1 MRPYSVQ
8 QAYSM
13 TDERPSISILIA
25 EDEKATGDL
34 LANSLARADRQIKIV
49 YNGLEAITAL
59 QSQPHDLLITDLMMP
74 GADGMEVMKK
84 AKELHPEIM
93 IIIMTGYASLDT
105 AIEAIHRGA
114 YDYIR
119 KPFRLDEL
127 EVSVQNACERILLLK
142 ENQALLKRI
151 EELDSLRQT
160 ERPAQLSQPIF
171 LYPSDIPPSAYY
183 AQPQTGN
190 DSLTHLER
198 LSNLYEKG
206 LISLDEFNLMKQKL
220 FAQI

>member
-1 MRPYSVQ
+1 
-8 QAYSM
+8 M
-13 TDERPSISILIA
+13 TNERPSISILIA

-34 LANSLARADRQIKIV
+34 LAKNLERPERQITVV
-49 YNGLEAITAL
+49 YNGLDAIAAL
-59 QSQPHDLLITDLMMP
+59 QAHSYDLLITDLIMP
-74 GADGMEVMKK
+74 GASGTEVMKK
-84 AKELHPEIM
+84 AKELSSEIM

-105 AIEAIHRGA
+105 AIEAIHQGA

-127 EVSVQNACERILLLK
+127 EISVQNACERILLLK
-142 ENQALLKRI
+142 ENRALLKRL

-160 ERPAQLSQPIF
+160 ERPTQLNQPIF
-171 LYPSDIPPSAYY
+171 LYPSDILQAAYY
-183 AQPQTGN
+183 EQTQSGT

-206 LISLDEFNLMKQKL
+206 LISLDEFNHMKQKL
-220 FAQI
+220 FAKI